1 MFRVTATS
9 LSANLG
15 PVPTPVFHAI
25 VHVQVII
32 IGRNCSIFI
41 INSDPGTSSH
51 TQAGI
56 FDRPTPRN
64 EYSIA
69 NDLQSLVLR
78 SQVPWGGGQ
87 VEKGGEACFSLSKVP
102 PHTLSVFC
110 TQTPPLPPHGAVS
123 KRLKLNFPNF
133 KCFPSPASSGRSLA
147 LQKIPMQ
154 LQKKT
159 GKCGNFEEKKQG
171 GIYPNPTSILY
182 CF

>member
-15 PVPTPVFHAI
+15 PVPTPIFHAI
-25 VHVQVII
+25 VHIKVII
-32 IGRNCSIFI
+32 IGRNFPIYI

-78 SQVPWGGGQ
+78 SQVPWGAQ
-87 VEKGGEACFSLSKVP
+87 VEKGEKWGEACFSLSKVP

-147 LQKIPMQ
+147 LQRIPMQ
-154 LQKKT
+154 LQRT
-159 GKCGNFEEKKQG
+159 LSSCNTA
-171 GIYPNPTSILY
+171 NLM
-182 CF
+182 

>member
-1 MFRVTATS
+1 MFRVTETS

-15 PVPTPVFHAI
+15 PVPTPIFHAI
-25 VHVQVII
+25 VHIKVII
-32 IGRNCSIFI
+32 IGRNFPIYI

-87 VEKGGEACFSLSKVP
+87 VEKGEKGGEACFSLSKVP
-102 PHTLSVFC
+102 LTLCPSFAHKL
-110 TQTPPLPPHGAVS
+110 PPLPPHGAVS

-147 LQKIPMQ
+147 LQRIPMQ
-154 LQKKT
+154 LQRT
-159 GKCGNFEEKKQG
+159 LSSCNTT
-171 GIYPNPTSILY
+171 NLM
-182 CF
+182 